1 MPKEQIGAG
10 RMRVQPE
17 DRERG
22 SGLQIKWEKKPMAQW
37 GFGKVPGKIH
47 RDIWKNATIGTL
59 KSKQIQHIKENTQ
72 EREKIVQGKKHTTLL
87 MLQLF

>member
-1 MPKEQIGAG
+1 
-10 RMRVQPE
+10 
-17 DRERG
+17 
-22 SGLQIKWEKKPMAQW
+22 MAQW

-72 EREKIVQGKKHTTLL
+72 EREKTVPGKKHTTLF
-87 MLQLF
+87 MSQLF